1 MTKATE
7 ALTGLVLFAS
17 IWTSLF
23 YVQLPIDQKIQA
35 QIVPCLPLVAL
46 VWFGAYSLG
55 SVGWS
60 LMTFPECFGAYEE
73 LMGEIAEAK
82 ADLRDK
88 VDLS

>member
-1 MTKATE
+1 MTKAGE
-7 ALTGLVLFAS
+7 AFTVLTLFTSLWA
-17 IWTSLF
+17 SLF
-23 YVQLPIDQKIQA
+23 YVQLPVDPKIQS
-35 QIVPCLPLVAL
+35 QIVPCLPLLAI

-60 LMTFPECFGAYEE
+60 LMTFPECSGAYEE

-82 ADLRDK
+82 AELRGK